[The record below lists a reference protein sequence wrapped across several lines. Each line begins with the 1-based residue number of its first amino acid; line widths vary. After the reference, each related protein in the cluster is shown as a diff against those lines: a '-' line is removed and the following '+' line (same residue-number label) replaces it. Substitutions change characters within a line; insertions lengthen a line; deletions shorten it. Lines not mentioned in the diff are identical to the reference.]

1 VAGRLRACCQAGDD
15 PASRA
20 EVARM
25 GGDEFTVL
33 LPAMVGGDEAVAL
46 ARRLLTTFAPPFS
59 LGTHDVFVTP
69 SIGIAV
75 SPADGEDVETLLT
88 HADTA
93 MYEAKN
99 QGGNGYQLYSR
110 SMNTTALQRLTLEN
124 DLRRALE
131 RDEFVLHYQPILD
144 TASGV
149 IVGAEALVRWR
160 HPTLGLLM
168 PGEFIAIAEENGL
181 IVSVGEWVLR
191 TACAQNRA
199 WQRAGLPPIRVVV
212 NLSGRQLRQ
221 GTLTE
226 TVRAAL
232 AASELEPRWLGLE
245 LTESMLMD
253 RQHEGVA
260 ALQALR
266 SMGLR
271 LSIDDFGTG
280 YSSLSYLKHFP
291 VDTLKIDRCFVRDL
305 TTVPDDA
312 AITSAIVAMA
322 HALDLKVVAEGVETE
337 EHLTFLRS
345 QGCDEV
351 QGHLLG
357 RPVPAER
364 FAEWLARPRP
374 TSRISRRAAAG
385 RMA

>member
-1 VAGRLRACCQAGDD
+1 MHT
-15 PASRA
+15 S
-20 EVARM
+20 
-25 GGDEFTVL
+25 
-33 LPAMVGGDEAVAL
+33 
-46 ARRLLTTFAPPFS
+46 
-59 LGTHDVFVTP
+59 
-69 SIGIAV
+69 
-75 SPADGEDVETLLT
+75 
-88 HADTA
+88 
-93 MYEAKN
+93 
-99 QGGNGYQLYSR
+99 
-110 SMNTTALQRLTLEN
+110 ALQRLTLEN

-131 RDEFVLHYQPILD
+131 RDELLLHYQPIVD
-144 TASGV
+144 VETRG

-168 PGEFIAIAEENGL
+168 PGEFIAVAEENGL
-181 IVSVGEWVLR
+181 IVALGDWVLR
-191 TACAQNRA
+191 TACAQNRG

-221 GTLTE
+221 GTLTD

-232 AASELEPRWLGLE
+232 DASGLEPRWLGLE

-253 RQHEGVA
+253 RQYEGVA

-266 SMGLR
+266 AMGLR

-312 AITSAIVAMA
+312 AITSAIIAMA
-322 HALDLKVVAEGVETE
+322 HALDLRVVAEGVESE

-357 RPVPAER
+357 RAVPPER
-364 FAEWLARPRP
+364 FAEWLARPRSD
-374 TSRISRRAAAG
+374 TRSSRRTA
-385 RMA
+385 MAHKSA